1 MSDKMYSIKELA
13 DRNQVTKAAVRKLMD
28 DEFRQNH
35 TQPSGNRI
43 LIDEAGAA
51 QIDEHFTNQFAD
63 TEKEVSSNESETT
76 NGNQH
81 EPRPGA
87 NKNRNQNANQAQTAL
102 LDAKDEMIAQLK
114 EQLAVKDEQIAQ
126 LHKLMDQN
134 QQLLLAEQRQSA
146 GLIQEGSGTDQT
158 AKNTESEQKAKK
170 FEAPNNE
177 ETQKKSWWSKIF
189 NWNRCQNIIDLLYL
203 FRTKENK

>member
-1 MSDKMYSIKELA
+1 MSDKMYTIKELA

-28 DEFRQNH
+28 DEFRENH

-51 QIDEHFTNQFAD
+51 QINDHFANQFAD
-63 TEKEVSSNESETT
+63 TGKSVSGNETETA
-76 NGNQH
+76 NGNQR

-87 NKNRNQNANQAQTAL
+87 KSNGNQNANQSQTAL

-126 LHKLMDQN
+126 LHRLMDQN

-146 GLIQEGSGTDQT
+146 GLIQEGNT
-158 AKNTESEQKAKK
+158 AESKNETGKSEPKPKN
-170 FEAPNNE
+170 FDSPNNE
-177 ETQKKSWWSKIF
+177 ETQKKSWWSKFI
-189 NWNRCQNIIDLLYL
+189 N
-203 FRTKENK
+203 

>member
-1 MSDKMYSIKELA
+1 MTDKMYTIKELA

-43 LIDEAGAA
+43 LIDKAGAA

-63 TEKEVSSNESETT
+63 TSEKVSSNGSETA
-76 NGNQH
+76 NGNRR

-87 NKNRNQNANQAQTAL
+87 ESSGNQNANQSQTAL

-114 EQLAVKDEQIAQ
+114 QQLAVKDEQIAQ

-134 QQLLLAEQRQSA
+134 QQLLLAEQRQST
-146 GLIQEGSGTDQT
+146 GLIQESNADESKDETGKSEPEP
-158 AKNTESEQKAKK
+158 KNSDSAT
-170 FEAPNNE
+170 NE
-177 ETQKKSWWSKIF
+177 ETKKASWFSKF
-189 NWNRCQNIIDLLYL
+189 FKWNRCQSKIDLLY
-203 FRTKENK
+203 